1 MPTQTHNAASYA
13 ARFRRPSALALAGE
27 ARSVGAPMRSP
38 FARAALLA
46 FPLLL
51 AACRDPEVVSY
62 KIPKETDPDP
72 TATAA
77 HAHAAAGVNPG
88 AAANPSA
95 PAAPAG
101 APAAA
106 PAAGSSADKNMANTA
121 VATASGAGLAWTAP
135 ANWQAKPGSAMR
147 KGSYAITGEGGTA
160 DMAITAFPGDVGGE
174 VANVNR
180 WRGQI
185 QLPPVSESE
194 VAKAITRLEANGL
207 KIAWVELANNVS
219 GAPTRVLGAWV
230 PFQNSTWFFKL
241 SGPDALVAKEKAA
254 FLQFLTTVK
263 SANP

>member
-1 MPTQTHNAASYA
+1 
-13 ARFRRPSALALAGE
+13 
-27 ARSVGAPMRSP
+27 MRSP
-38 FARAALLA
+38 YPRAALLA

-88 AAANPSA
+88 PANPSA
-95 PAAPAG
+95 PSAPAS
-101 APAAA
+101 A
-106 PAAGSSADKNMANTA
+106 PAAGPTDDKNMANTA

-135 ANWQAKPGSAMR
+135 ANWQPKAGSSMR

-180 WRGQI
+180 WRSQI
-185 QLPPVSESE
+185 QLPPVSEAE

-207 KIAWVELANNVS
+207 KLAWVELANNVS

-230 PFQNSTWFFKL
+230 PFQTSTWFFKL
-241 SGPDALVAKEKAA
+241 TGPDALVAKEKAA

-263 SANP
+263 PANP